1 MTTTSAPTRVEQLA
15 EFVTGTD
22 FDQLSEEAREQLKL
36 RVLDSLG
43 CALGALEGDPV
54 KMIAE
59 QNREFGGGPPSA
71 QIGAG
76 RTAPDR
82 AALYNGAGPLPAVVE
97 VLSASAS
104 A

>member
-1 MTTTSAPTRVEQLA
+1 
-15 EFVTGTD
+15 
-22 FDQLSEEAREQLKL
+22 
-36 RVLDSLG
+36 VLDSLG
-43 CALGALEGDPV
+43 CALGALDGDPV

-59 QNREFGGGPPSA
+59 QSREFCGEKLSA

>member
-1 MTTTSAPTRVEQLA
+1 MTTTSASTRVEQLA
-15 EFVTGTD
+15 EFVTRAD